1 MNPTHRLKSLGG
13 NHMAKYVYPAIFAE
27 EENGYSVSF
36 PDISGCYSDGDT
48 LADAVENAKD
58 ALCLM
63 LYDLEERGEAIPSP
77 SPLKAIKSTLN
88 DVVSLV
94 ACDTLEY
101 RKFFDKKAVKKTLTI
116 PNWLNTMAERSNVNF
131 SAVLQDALIEKLHLQ

>member
-1 MNPTHRLKSLGG
+1 
-13 NHMAKYVYPAIFAE
+13 MAKYVYPAIFSPSE
-27 EENGYSVSF
+27 DGGFTVSF
-36 PDISGCYSDGDT
+36 PDVSGCYTEGNT
-48 LADAVENAKD
+48 LPEAIEQAKD

-63 LYDLEERGEAIPSP
+63 LYDMEELEEALPVPSN
-77 SPLKAIKSTLN
+77 IKNVCADQN

-116 PNWLNTMAERSNVNF
+116 PNWLNTMAERADINF
-131 SAVLQDALIEKLHLQ
+131 SAVLQEALIDKLNLR